1 MIWARFKSGALHL
14 SPWARWHWSV
24 HAIEPVAAVAIA
36 AMMLAACSGGGPS
49 LTQPNAATDAT
60 KSAAKRAP
68 AVDRENAPVSL
79 SSRDA
84 EAPAPE
90 AGEVRTKVKIGLLV
104 PLTGAG
110 QTAIIAQSLQKSAEL
125 AVADLRAAHVTLI
138 VKDDKGTPEGALTAA
153 QELMSEGAEI
163 VLGPM
168 FSKSVQTASAVTRSK
183 NIPMVAFSND
193 RAVAGTG
200 VHLLSF
206 LAGPEVHRVV
216 GYAAAQG
223 KKRLVAFV
231 PDDAYGKLVEQAL
244 RDAVLKAGVKLVAL
258 ETYPTDG
265 GGRTTPVLEK
275 FKKLRDEMRATEEHG
290 DPIDA
295 IFIPGGEETVQL
307 VGPLFKQVDLN
318 PTKIKVLG
326 TGALDTPN
334 AGRDPA
340 FVGTWY
346 ATPDPKGFKDFSE
359 RYAKAN
365 GHAPPR
371 IASLAY
377 DATSL
382 SAALGTAPPGARYI
396 PSGMTRQSGFTGVDG
411 LFRLTQEG
419 PAERALAVME
429 VRELGAQVIDQAPQ
443 SFDTGRPEVGLIK
456 SRRRRT
462 F

>member
-1 MIWARFKSGALHL
+1 MNLVRPKISADRLLESARDLVQRCGGRAFRSL
-14 SPWARWHWSV
+14 
-24 HAIEPVAAVAIA
+24 AVSAVL
-36 AMMLAACSGGGPS
+36 AMTLAACSGGNPS
-49 LTQPNAATDAT
+49 LTQPNATDQTKAAT
-60 KSAAKRAP
+60 KRAP
-68 AVDRENAPVSL
+68 VVDRDNAPVSL

-84 EAPAPE
+84 DAPPPE
-90 AGEVRTKVKIGLLV
+90 AGDVRAKVKIGLLV

-125 AVADLRAAHVTLI
+125 AVADLRASHVQLI
-138 VKDDKGTPEGALTAA
+138 VKDDKGTPEGALAAA
-153 QELMSEGAEI
+153 QELVGEGAEI

-206 LAGPEVHRVV
+206 LAGPEVQRVV
-216 GYAAAQG
+216 SYAAAQG

-265 GGRTTPVLEK
+265 NGRTSPVLEK

-307 VGPLFKQVDLN
+307 IGPLFKQVDLD

-340 FVGTWY
+340 FVGTWF

-382 SAALGTAPPGARYI
+382 SAALGTAPPGARFI
-396 PSGMTRQSGFTGVDG
+396 PSAMTRQSGFTGVDG

-419 PAERALAVME
+419 PAERALAIME

-443 SFDTGRPEVGLIK
+443 SFDAGK
-456 SRRRRT
+456 SGGGAN
-462 F
+462 